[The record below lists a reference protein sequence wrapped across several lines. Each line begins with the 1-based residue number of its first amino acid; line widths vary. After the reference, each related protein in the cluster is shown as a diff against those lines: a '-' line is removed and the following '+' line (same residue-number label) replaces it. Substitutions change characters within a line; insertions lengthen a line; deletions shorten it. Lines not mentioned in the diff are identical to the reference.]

1 MKNAPS
7 QIGLLGDRK
16 DEFLGIRIPIWSH
29 VLGFKASL
37 VDLDPNGFSVC
48 LWVVRETPKENM
60 GGLLDCA

>member
-1 MKNAPS
+1 VKNAPS

-37 VDLDPNGFSVC
+37 VVLIP
-48 LWVVRETPKENM
+48 M
-60 GGLLDCA
+60 GLVFVYGLLEKHLKKK